1 MLKKAA
7 FIVLAACVCCL
18 AQVETGSIT
27 GVVMDSSGASVPDAE
42 IRITN
47 VDTGISRSL
56 RTDQSGNYSS
66 PPLRP
71 GRYTVEAVKQGFQ
84 RAVEQDVRL
93 EVNARTRIDF
103 SLTVGEI
110 TQSVLVHSEAQLV
123 QTESAALGNIRS
135 EREILNLPLNGRN
148 FVQLVHLVPGV
159 NSAGGGTVYTYT
171 GSNRQGV
178 QGASVNGARPT
189 NNNFLYDGIQS
200 MDTDQN
206 VLAFL
211 PNVEAVQEFKVQTN
225 SMDAQFGRNGGGTIN
240 LIIKSGTNDYHGSA
254 FEFLRNSALDA
265 KNYFDPPGKIT
276 PFRMN
281 QFGFTIGGPIRI
293 PKLYNGRDRTFFFGG
308 YQGRYIR
315 QSQTFVNTVPT
326 PAFRR
331 GDFSASPLRIYNP
344 ATTRPDPASPG
355 RFLRDPFEGNRIPAT
370 ATNRTALNLINLYPD
385 PTGPGIVNNHLF
397 TPVVENDTNQGDIR
411 VDHHFRRGDQFF
423 SRWSI
428 SDTYV
433 VQPGL
438 LPAPAIGACCG
449 RPGWTYTRG
458 QQAVAA
464 YTKVLKPNLTYEFR
478 AGFTR
483 LAVNVQGFTQ
493 DRPLA
498 QELGIPGINV
508 DRVLWGLPQI
518 TISGFTGLG
527 EMDFVPFLKY
537 HNNYQYINSIVYN
550 RGAHT
555 FKTGFDLGRRQ
566 GNYLSP
572 GGPLGLFNFTGIFT
586 QNTTS
591 AAGTGIGI
599 ADFLLG
605 TYANARIDIQPMV
618 GQRRW
623 EMGAYLQDD
632 WKVTQ
637 RLTLNLGLRWDVAT
651 PWVEVADRQ
660 SNFVLAKGMVYP
672 VRSAEYPQRG
682 IYNLELNNLAPRV
695 GIAYRLT
702 NRTVLRT
709 GYGIFYSFPGVA
721 TGRLPSQAPP
731 YAGNVPITNNQF
743 NFDTA
748 RRISDGFPAE
758 RPALFDPTGRNF
770 KYWVPNDNDAYIQQ
784 WNLNVQR
791 EFWNSVLSVAYVGT
805 KGNKLYVFPNI
816 NQARPGSAPVAQ
828 RRPFPNL
835 ADGDGLARLGNSQ
848 YHSLQV
854 SFDRRLSKGFSM
866 LGAYTWSHSIDDSSN
881 DAGGGPQNVLDMRSE
896 RGNSEFDVRHRL
908 VLSAL
913 YELPFGQNLR
923 GVAAALFG
931 GWQMNGIATFQT
943 GSPFTPSSAQNTL
956 GSGVGGQRPD
966 RLRDGTLSSDQRTIR
981 RWFDPTAFA
990 TPAPFTFGNSPR
1002 NPLFGPGTRQVDY
1015 SLFKNFMLRSGDK
1028 PRSLQLRAEAFNLF
1042 NTPQFNNPN
1051 ASIGNPQAGTIT
1063 SAGDKQLLV
1072 RTSRQIQMAL
1082 VFRF

>member
-1 MLKKAA
+1 MSKKAL
-7 FIVLAACVCCL
+7 LALLTIMPCFG
-18 AQVETGSIT
+18 QVETGSIT
-27 GVVMDSSGASVPDAE
+27 GVVLDSSGAAIPAAQ
-42 IRITN
+42 IRITAL
-47 VDTGISRSL
+47 DTSVSRTL
-56 RTDQSGNYSS
+56 ATDSSGNYSS

-71 GRYTVEAVKQGFQ
+71 GRYSIEASKEGFQ
-84 RAVEQDVRL
+84 RAVEQDHRL
-93 EVNARTRIDF
+93 EVNQRARVDF
-103 SLTVGEI
+103 KLQVGEI
-110 TQSVLVHSEAQLV
+110 TQTVLVRSEAQLV
-123 QTESAALGNIRS
+123 QTESAALGNVRT
-135 EREILNLPLNGRN
+135 EQEILNLPLNGRN

-159 NSAGGGTVYTYT
+159 NAAGGGTVYTYT

-240 LIIKSGTNDYHGSA
+240 LVIKSGTNELHGSA

-265 KNYFDPPGKIT
+265 KNYFDPPGEIT

-281 QFGFTIGGPIRI
+281 QFGFTLGGPVRI

-326 PAFRR
+326 PAFRQ
-331 GDFSASPLRIYNP
+331 GDFSASPLRIFDP
-344 ATTRPDPASPG
+344 ATTRTDPAAPG
-355 RFLRDPFEGNRIPAT
+355 RFLRDPFPGNRIPSSRFNPT
-370 ATNRTALNLINLYPD
+370 AVNLINLYPN
-385 PTGPGIVNNHLF
+385 PTSAGIVNNHLF
-397 TPVVENDTNQGDIR
+397 TPVLENDTDQGDIR
-411 VDHHFRRGDQFF
+411 VDHHFRTGDQFF
-423 SRWSI
+423 TRYSI

-433 VQPGL
+433 VQPGRFA
-438 LPAPAIGACCG
+438 APAVGACCG

-458 QQAVAA
+458 QQVVLA
-464 YTKVLKPNLTYEFR
+464 YTKVLRPNLTYEFR
-478 AGFTR
+478 GGFTR

-493 DRPLA
+493 NRPMA

-508 DRVLWGLPQI
+508 DPVLWGLPQI
-518 TISGFTGLG
+518 NVSGFTGLG

-537 HNNYQYINSIVYN
+537 HNNYQYVNTVVYN

-555 FKTGFDLGRRQ
+555 FKFGVDTGRRQ
-566 GNYLSP
+566 GNYRSP
-572 GGPLGLFNFTGIFT
+572 GGPLGLFSFTGQFT
-586 QNTTS
+586 QDTAR
-591 AAGTGIGI
+591 AAGTGIGM
-599 ADFLLG
+599 ADLLLG
-605 TYANARIDIQPMV
+605 TFQSARIDIQPMV

-623 EMGAYLQDD
+623 EIGSYVQDD

-637 RLTLNLGLRWDVAT
+637 RLTVNLGLRWEVVT

-660 SNFVLAKGMVYP
+660 SNFVLDRAMVFPVNTPDYP
-672 VRSAEYPQRG
+672 DRG
-682 IYNLELNNLAPRV
+682 ITNLELNNFAPRV

-702 NRTVLRT
+702 SRTVIRT
-709 GYGIFYSFPGVA
+709 AYGLFYSFPGVA

-731 YAGNVPITNNQF
+731 FAGNVPINNNHF
-743 NFDTA
+743 NYDTA

-758 RPALFDPTGRNF
+758 RPDRFDPTGRNF
-770 KYWVPNDNDAYIQQ
+770 KYWVPNDNDSYIQQ
-784 WNLNVQR
+784 WNFNVQR
-791 EFWNSVLSVAYVGT
+791 EFWNSVVSVAYVGT
-805 KGNKLYVFPNI
+805 KGNKLYVFPNV

-828 RRPFPNL
+828 RRPFPHL

-854 SFDRRLSKGFSM
+854 SFDRRLAKGFSL
-866 LGAYTWSHSIDDSSN
+866 LGAYTWAHSIDDSSN
-881 DAGGGPQNVLDMRSE
+881 DAGGGPQNLLNMRAE
-896 RGNSEFDVRHRL
+896 RGNSDFDIRHRMVISGL
-908 VLSAL
+908 WEV
-913 YELPFGQNLR
+913 PFGRNLR
-923 GVAAALFG
+923 GAPRLLLN
-931 GWQMNGIATFQT
+931 GWQMNSIVTLQT
-943 GSPFTPSSAQNTL
+943 GSPFTPGSAQNTL

-966 RLRDGTLSSDQRTIR
+966 RLRDGTLPSAQRSIR

-1002 NPLFGPGTRQVDY
+1002 NALFGPGTRQIDY
-1015 SLFKNFMLRSGDK
+1015 SVFKNFALGSGDR
-1028 PRSLQLRAEAFNLF
+1028 PRTLQFRAEAFNLL

-1063 SAGDKQLLV
+1063 SAGDKMLFV